1 MDKTSDAYFL
11 SGVLSDGEVS
21 TYSLR
26 EDGGEARVLLF
37 QERDDAERYVIMLEQ
52 DEAYAVGESIKMVI
66 NEACLGDILDILNE
80 KEQDYL
86 FVRKDDLFI
95 PPPTD

>member
-1 MDKTSDAYFL
+1 MDKNSPCYFL
-11 SGVLSDGEVS
+11 TLSSGGDVH

-26 EDGGEARVLLF
+26 EEGEDTPRILLF

-52 DEAYAVGESIKMVI
+52 DENYIVGSAMEMKT
-66 NEACLGDILDILNE
+66 NEACLGDVIDILNE
-80 KEQDYL
+80 KGHDFL
-86 FVRKDDLFI
+86 FVRNDDLFI